1 MDDRFDG
8 VATFLHIVDSGNL
21 TLAAERL
28 NLTRSAVG
36 KALARLEGRLGVRL
50 LHRTTRSQRLT
61 EDGQAYYE
69 HCLRA
74 QAELDAAE
82 AGLQSGQRE
91 PRGTLR
97 VSVPLAFGHHYAAP
111 ALLSLAQRF
120 ERLHIDIR
128 FSDRVVDLAQEGF
141 DLAVRIGE
149 LPDSEQLVARHLGMQ
164 AIGLAAAPA
173 YLARHGTPASI
184 DELAH
189 HRRIGYSGAG
199 AEWGWEVQCMDSP
212 PRRVRL
218 QANVSLDDVQAM
230 ADATIAGLGLAW
242 LPTWLRARYMES
254 GLLVPV
260 LDSYRARPRPVHAVW
275 LRTRHLPAKTRCA
288 IDALVAC
295 IPPRMAVP

>member
-8 VATFLHIVDSGNL
+8 VATFLHIVDSGSL

-111 ALLSLAQRF
+111 ALLGLAQRF
-120 ERLHIDIR
+120 AQLQIDIR
-128 FSDRVVDLAQEGF
+128 FGDRVVDLAQEGF

-149 LPDSEQLVARHLGMQ
+149 LPDSDQLVARRLGMQ
-164 AIGLAAAPA
+164 AVGLAAAPA
-173 YLARHGTPASI
+173 YLERHGTPAGI
-184 DELAH
+184 DDLAR

-199 AEWGWEVQCMDSP
+199 AEWGWEVQGPDGSP
-212 PRRVRL
+212 RPVRL
-218 QANVSLDDVQAM
+218 PASISLDDVQAM
-230 ADATIAGLGLAW
+230 ADAAIAGLGLAW
-242 LPTWLRARYMES
+242 LPTWLRARYVES
-254 GLLVPV
+254 GQLAPV
-260 LDSYRARPRPVHAVW
+260 LDSYRARPQPVHAVW
-275 LRTRHLPAKTRCA
+275 LRSRHLPAKTRCA

-295 IPPRMAVP
+295 IPPRMEQP

>member
-8 VATFLHIVDSGNL
+8 IATFLHIVDSGSL

-74 QAELDAAE
+74 QAELEAAE
-82 AGLQSGQRE
+82 AGLESGQRE

-97 VSVPLAFGHHYAAP
+97 VSVPMAFGHHYAAP
-111 ALLSLAQRF
+111 ALLGLAQRF
-120 ERLHIDIR
+120 ERLHVDIR
-128 FSDRVVDLAQEGF
+128 FGDRIVDLAQEGF
-141 DLAVRIGE
+141 DLAVRIGD
-149 LPDSEQLVARHLGMQ
+149 LPDSDQLVARRLGVQ
-164 AIGLAAAPA
+164 AVGLAAAPA
-173 YLARHGTPASI
+173 YLARHGTPDSVDA
-184 DELAH
+184 LAR

-199 AEWGWEVQCMDSP
+199 AEWGWEVQGQDGRARPVQLHAS
-212 PRRVRL
+212 L
-218 QANVSLDDVQAM
+218 SLDNVQAI
-230 ADATIAGLGLAW
+230 ADAAIAGLGLAW
-242 LPTWLRARYMES
+242 LPTWLRARYVQE

-260 LDSYRARPRPVHAVW
+260 LDGYRARPRPVHAVW

-295 IPPRMAVP
+295 IPPRMALP